1 MLNTKAKSAVK
12 FNIMN
17 YSKPDSLFNFGM
29 KVSVYSE
36 KSAIKDKVSWYKSG
50 DNIKYSQ
57 NGIKKEPEVAW
68 SKEYYTLTFTHTFKY
83 DHDCVYFAYSVPY
96 TYTDLRNDLHEIE

>member
-57 NGIKKEPEVAW
+57 NGIKKEPELAW
-68 SKEYYTLTFTHTFKY
+68 SK
-83 DHDCVYFAYSVPY
+83 
-96 TYTDLRNDLHEIE
+96 

>member
-1 MLNTKAKSAVK
+1 
-12 FNIMN
+12 MN

-68 SKEYYTLTFTHTFKY
+68 SK
-83 DHDCVYFAYSVPY
+83 
-96 TYTDLRNDLHEIE
+96 